1 MVTSTYDYGTMT
13 YALVVIQ
20 VTLKVLTIYP
30 MDDFCVT
37 LLSLAE
43 KNQVNTPVD
52 ATLTLVL
59 TKALKL
65 CSTKP
70 LAVDGGDGGDG
81 GDDNCPLLRRAFL
94 LPFRLHRSRLDSTHG
109 KRKESLGQSK

>member
-37 LLSLAE
+37 LSLAE
-43 KNQVNTPVD
+43 KNEVNPVD

-81 GDDNCPLLRRAFL
+81 NCPLLRRAFL
-94 LPFRLHRSRLDSTHG
+94 LPFRLHCSRLDSTHG